1 MAERARDQERQR
13 STDASRPGEAD
24 NRDPGAPTPEE
35 LLAQGKDP
43 AWPIPGLATND
54 TEADS
59 PASDA
64 DAPAPG

>member
-1 MAERARDQERQR
+1 MTNRPAPENPRLD
-13 STDASRPGEAD
+13 RPGEPAD
-24 NRDPGAPTPEE
+24 VERDPGAPDPAE
-35 LLAQGKDP
+35 LRRQGRDP

-54 TEADS
+54 EPLDS